1 MAMSTAEKAEFDRLK
16 AVEASIAG
24 DVLSITKSNRK
35 LDSKVG
41 EPYTEDMYDKLSKAN
56 QVLVIVAEAV
66 GELDNVMIAKYGD
79 KLYVS
84 NPEILVS
91 YFTA

>member
-1 MAMSTAEKAEFDRLK
+1 MAMSAAEKAEFDRLK

-24 DVLSITKSNRK
+24 DILNITKSNRK

-41 EPYTEDMYDKLSKAN
+41 ETYTEDMYEKLSKAN

-66 GELDNVMIAKYGD
+66 GELENVLIAKYGD